1 MNQNMHNWIASAL
14 GVLTVHAMIVW
25 PKFKEV
31 ETEHEM
37 ISFFVQFISPFIFLS
52 IWYCFIS

>member
-14 GVLTVHAMIVW
+14 GVLTVQALVLW

-31 ETEHEM
+31 KTEHEF
-37 ISFFVQFISPFIFLS
+37 IIFFVQFISPFIFLGV
-52 IWYCFIS
+52 WYCFIS